1 MKSRI
6 HVTILFLIFCSVAWS
21 NDSQDGFSEK
31 FTATGTSNSYEITME
46 IPSSLQ
52 KVGKSRFETKDGK
65 TWVYISFL
73 PSSRPI
79 TKDELKK
86 LINVTRSL
94 SLIKEDI
101 VEVQGG
107 KIYGY
112 SLVSQNEGLKS
123 MSKYQISA
131 LIFLENTFLVNI
143 SVMSNR
149 KDESEL
155 LGKLYSSIENSKI
168 ESLNDKKDEVPK
180 VPLPQPD
187 ASKAPDDKANRDIR
201 K

>member
-6 HVTILFLIFCSVAWS
+6 HVTILFLIFCFVAWS
-21 NDSQDGFSEK
+21 NDRQDGFSEK
-31 FTATGTSNSYEITME
+31 FIAAGTSNSYEISMK

-52 KVGKSRFETKDGK
+52 KVGKSTFKSKDGK
-65 TWVYISFL
+65 TRVYISFL
-73 PSSRPI
+73 LSSKSI
-79 TKDELKK
+79 TKGELKE

-112 SLVSQNEGLKS
+112 SLVSQNEGLKH
-123 MSKYQISA
+123 MSAYQISA

-143 SVMSNR
+143 SIMSNR

-155 LGKLYSSIENSKI
+155 LDKLYSSIENSKI
-168 ESLNDKKDEVPK
+168 ESLKDKKDDGVQRIQQ
-180 VPLPQPD
+180 PQAD
-187 ASKAPDDKANRDIR
+187 DKKAPDDNVK
-201 K
+201 